1 MVERF
6 DIVQPEF
13 LHDVFVSFATEN
25 RSTAQSALQAL
36 ESNGYSCWV
45 SWRDIPEG
53 VPYAAAIVEGIRTAR
68 VLLVLLTPD
77 SRVSPHVLREVECA
91 VNANRPILT
100 VQMAGCLPG
109 EALAYYLGPTQW
121 LRNDQTEL
129 NTAPLV
135 VAVGKLVKDARSVAK
150 TADGRQTPSALLRT
164 AFSFPVGILWATGL
178 GLVVVT
184 EVLILSLQ
192 DKLGRQS
199 INLAQILAAQN
210 RSILLVLLG
219 CFLLAE
225 SIIEQ
230 AIEKRRAAYNPLRG
244 PLIPSFAVVAG
255 LFLTFGLWIWSLA
268 NGISP
273 AFLITGSSPA
283 FTYSEGFGIPD
294 FFTGIGDSTSFWWK
308 IQTLF
313 SQEPFAWDHA
323 LLPLIVFV
331 ATAMVLGSLALCIQ
345 RIVRSPARALGIIAM
360 LPFLLVRCA
369 YDGVGGPNETSLLYW
384 TGPICAA
391 LLALCLRF
399 AVQSRWPS
407 SPQSALKT

>member
-6 DIVQPEF
+6 DIAPSDYV
-13 LHDVFVSFATEN
+13 HDVFVSFATEN
-25 RSTAQSALQAL
+25 RSTAESALHAL

-53 VPYAAAIVEGIRTAR
+53 APYAAAIVEGIRTAR
-68 VLLVLLTPD
+68 ALLILLTPD
-77 SRVSPHVLREVECA
+77 SRASPHVLREVECA

-121 LRNDQTEL
+121 LRNEQTDL
-129 NTAPLV
+129 DTGPLV
-135 VAVGKLVKDARSVAK
+135 VAVSKLVKGAK
-150 TADGRQTPSALLRT
+150 SPGRT
-164 AFSFPVGILWATGL
+164 AAGSESFPAQFRAALKFPVGILWATGL
-178 GLVVVT
+178 ALVLVT
-184 EVLILSLQ
+184 EALILALQ
-192 DKLGRQS
+192 DTLGRQS

-210 RSILLVLLG
+210 RCILLVLLG

-225 SIIEQ
+225 SVMEQ

-244 PLIPSFAVVAG
+244 PLVPSFAVVAG
-255 LFLTFGLWIWSLA
+255 LFLAFGLWIWSLA

-283 FTYSEGFGIPD
+283 FTDSEGFGIPD
-294 FFTGIGDSTSFWWK
+294 FLTGTGDSTSFWWK
-308 IQTLF
+308 VQTLF
-313 SQEPFAWDHA
+313 RHEPSAWDHA

-331 ATAMVLGSLALCIQ
+331 ATAMILGSVALCIQ
-345 RIVRSPARALGIIAM
+345 RLLRSPARALGIVAM

-369 YDGVGGPNETSLLYW
+369 YDGVGGPNATSLFYW
-384 TGPICAA
+384 AGPLCAA
-391 LLALCLRF
+391 MLALWLHSVVRPLKWQP
-399 AVQSRWPS
+399 AVRPG
-407 SPQSALKT
+407 